1 MSTPT
6 TTDIQIATDTNFN
19 TLSINETKP
28 YCTTRTFTPTDELPR
43 GVDLYMRVRHHTDD
57 ASMDTPWSNTR
68 QFQIESDAKIIGV
81 CMDHS
86 DTTKAPVWDWI
97 DKDGNKV
104 DTFDS
109 TTYPVY
115 ANAEGV
121 TITDSDNKTANFIK
135 IPKFYVKT
143 MASGPVNTFAQG
155 KKCWWMADKPSNGF
169 RVHPAFYRKDDGTAA
184 DYVSICVNTADINAD
199 AKRLFDIYDFGLCNL
214 LICIQSKKT
223 IMEVG
228 SMGPSFPNVD
238 LGIKYISW
246 DFNTIVAGNYYYSN
260 DTDISEST
268 LSIKKVMQLIDSP
281 IPKISSDKLSITKSG
296 SGGKTYIRLDNIN
309 NVALK
314 LESNNEISRDYS
326 VGNLKSGSVLI
337 GNITIELMDLFIP
350 DLSLPGTES
359 NCLYSCDDFK
369 VFNEMARPRNNPFIS
384 SPIVLM
390 FSSDHSSWNMQ
401 FTPLWLDKSTSEGD
415 HPVYLG
421 YLGYVRFFGE
431 YDFRVCLK

>member
-1 MSTPT
+1 MATPT

-19 TLSINETKP
+19 SLSINETKP
-28 YCTTRTFTPTDELPR
+28 YCTTRTFIPDELPR
-43 GVDLYMRVRHHTDD
+43 GVDLYMRVRHHTDND
-57 ASMDTPWSNTR
+57 SMDTPWSDTR
-68 QFQIESDAKIIGV
+68 QFQIESDAEIIGV
-81 CMDHS
+81 CMDNS
-86 DTTKAPVWDWI
+86 DTTKAPVWYWI

-115 ANAEGV
+115 ANAEG
-121 TITDSDNKTANFIK
+121 ITVLSGNSRADFIK
-135 IPKFYVKT
+135 IPRVYVKT
-143 MASGPVNTFAQG
+143 MVSGPVNTFAQG
-155 KKCWWMADKPSNGF
+155 KKCWWIADKPSNGF

-184 DYVSICVNTADINAD
+184 DYVSICVDTADIDAD

-228 SMGPSFPNVD
+228 HMGPSFPNVD

-246 DFNTIVAGNYYYSN
+246 DFNTIIAGNYYYSN

-281 IPKISSDKLSITKSG
+281 IPKISSDKLSVTKLG
-296 SGGKTYIRLDNIN
+296 SGDNFYIRLDNIN
-309 NVALK
+309 DVALK
-314 LESNNEISRDYS
+314 LESNNEFSLYYS

-359 NCLYSCDDFK
+359 NCLYSCDEFK
-369 VFNEMARPRNNPFIS
+369 VFNEMVKPRNNPFIS

-390 FSSDHSSWNMQ
+390 FGSAHSSWKMQ
-401 FTPLWLDKSTSEGD
+401 CTPLWLDESTSEGD

-421 YLGYVRFFGE
+421 YMGFFDE

>member
-1 MSTPT
+1 MPTPT
-6 TTDIQIATDTNFN
+6 TTDIQISTDTSFN

-28 YCTTRTFTPTDELPR
+28 YCTTRTFIPDELPR

-57 ASMDTPWSNTR
+57 TAMDTPWSDTR
-68 QFQIESDAKIIGV
+68 QFQIESNAEIIGV
-81 CMDHS
+81 CMDNS

-115 ANAEGV
+115 ANTEGISV
-121 TITDSDNKTANFIK
+121 PSGNRTALFMK

-143 MASGPVNTFAQG
+143 MVSGPVNTFAQG
-155 KKCWWMADKPSNGF
+155 KKCWWIADKPSNGF

-184 DYVSICVNTADINAD
+184 DYVSICVNTADIDAD

-228 SMGPSFPNVD
+228 YMGPSFPNVD
-238 LGIKYISW
+238 LGINHISW

-260 DTDISEST
+260 DTYIDEST
-268 LSIKKVMQLIDSP
+268 FSMKNVMQLIDSP
-281 IPKISSDKLSITKSG
+281 IPKISSDKLSITNDP
-296 SGGKTYIRLDNIN
+296 YIRLDNIN
-309 NVALK
+309 DVALK

-359 NCLYSCDDFK
+359 NCLYSCDEFK
-369 VFNEMARPRNNPFIS
+369 EFNNIVKPGNNPFIS

-421 YLGYVRFFGE
+421 HTSFFDNKKE
-431 YDFRVCLK
+431 FRLCLK